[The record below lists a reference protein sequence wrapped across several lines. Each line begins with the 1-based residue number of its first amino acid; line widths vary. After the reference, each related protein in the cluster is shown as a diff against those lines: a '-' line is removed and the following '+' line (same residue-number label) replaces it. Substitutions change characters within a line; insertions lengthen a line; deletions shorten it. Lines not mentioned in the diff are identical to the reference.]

1 MGPWQQHRRQQHR
14 RQQHVPDLHEILLGD
29 HKAIPLPSPRY
40 NTTISPEL
48 GCFPDTPSSFVH
60 HGVFCPS
67 ANSCPSEGQTDLLGA
82 YVVCSHNEAF
92 WRIIK
97 SSMIFNDLLFILCVC
112 VWGRAHERSCSER
125 PEAPNRLE
133 LESQRVVS
141 CLLWTWELSLAPPGA
156 YYNYTF
162 LFMQGFLF
170 GFFVCLFFGHPEI
183 NSNLPLPK
191 C

>member
-1 MGPWQQHRRQQHR
+1 MFLTSMKSSLVIIKPS
-14 RQQHVPDLHEILLGD
+14 LS
-29 HKAIPLPSPRY
+29 PSPRY

-60 HGVFCPS
+60 HGIFCPS
-67 ANSCPSEGQTDLLGA
+67 ANSCPSEGQTGLLGA

-97 SSMIFNDLLFILCVC
+97 SSIMIFNDLLFILCVC
-112 VWGRAHERSCSER
+112 GGDVHMSAAAQR

-141 CLLWTWELSLAPPGA
+141 CLLWTWGLSLAPPGERTLSSTEA
-156 YYNYTF
+156 QT
-162 LFMQGFLF
+162 GAAAA
-170 GFFVCLFFGHPEI
+170 
-183 NSNLPLPK
+183 
-191 C
+191 